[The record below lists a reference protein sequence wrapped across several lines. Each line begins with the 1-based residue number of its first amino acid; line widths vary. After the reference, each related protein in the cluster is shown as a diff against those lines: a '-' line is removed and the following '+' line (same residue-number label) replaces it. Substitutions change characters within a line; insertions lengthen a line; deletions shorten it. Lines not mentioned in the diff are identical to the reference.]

1 MRAIVSSP
9 KKLSR
14 GLSKNIHA
22 IRWYS
27 VLSLLVIFGQAT
39 TQLLRESA
47 IDFAIMAS
55 RGRPAAQAGEE
66 TFGQRLARLRKAA
79 GLSQQ
84 QLAKHLGT
92 TQTLVS
98 EYEHDNRRVH
108 GERLAKIASL
118 LRVSADE
125 LLGHR
130 PPKANDAPSLKLIRR
145 LKAIEALPPQR
156 QKFVLQTLDALLRDS
171 ARSKDG

>member
-1 MRAIVSSP
+1 MANKGR
-9 KKLSR
+9 
-14 GLSKNIHA
+14 
-22 IRWYS
+22 
-27 VLSLLVIFGQAT
+27 QA
-39 TQLLRESA
+39 
-47 IDFAIMAS
+47 
-55 RGRPAAQAGEE
+55 AAAGEE

-79 GLSQQ
+79 GISQV
-84 QLAKHLGT
+84 QLAQHLGT

-108 GERLAKIASL
+108 GERLARIASL
-118 LRVSADE
+118 LHVSADE

-130 PPKANDAPSLKLIRR
+130 PSKANSAPSLKLIRR

-171 ARSKDG
+171 ERHKDG